1 MVAKAI
7 HRKAVPIYEA
17 REFRSGETVGAL
29 VAVARNALWEDFGR
43 EDRINQNNPPTIALW
58 KRPLFGSTATR

>member
-29 VAVARNALWEDFGR
+29 VALARNAL
-43 EDRINQNNPPTIALW
+43 
-58 KRPLFGSTATR
+58 